1 LSIFLDVLI
10 QNILPILLV
19 ASFGFLLRRRIELH
33 LGTLTGLVFNV
44 LSPCLVFSS
53 LVSSRLSGSELALL
67 AAFALINILV
77 MGGLAFGLA
86 RLLRLA
92 RGETAALLV
101 VVMFVNGG
109 NYGLTLLQLRYG
121 NDGIGRGVVYY
132 VTSTL
137 LFYTLG
143 VFIASMGR
151 QTWRASLRRMTRL
164 PAVYAALLAL
174 IVYELNIS
182 IPQPILRGIT
192 VAGNGA
198 IPVMLIILGAQMADL
213 RRGEPTRYVWPTLG
227 LRLLIGPLIG
237 VAVASVLGLAGL
249 DRSAMIIQAGMPTA
263 VFTLVLASEFDLPS
277 QVVARI
283 VVFSTLISPL
293 TLAATITL
301 LGL

>member
-1 LSIFLDVLI
+1 MSIFFDVLI

-121 NDGIGRGVVYY
+121 DDGIGRGVVYY

-174 IVYELNIS
+174 IVYELNIT

>member
-121 NDGIGRGVVYY
+121 DDGIGRGVVYY

-174 IVYELNIS
+174 IVYELNIT

>member
-1 LSIFLDVLI
+1 MSIFLDVLI

-121 NDGIGRGVVYY
+121 DDGIGRGVVYY

-174 IVYELNIS
+174 IVYELNIT

>member
-1 LSIFLDVLI
+1 MSIFLDVLI

-92 RGETAALLV
+92 RSETAALLV

-121 NDGIGRGVVYY
+121 DDGIGRGVVYY

-174 IVYELNIS
+174 IVYELNIT

>member
-1 LSIFLDVLI
+1 MSIFLDVLI

-121 NDGIGRGVVYY
+121 DDGIGRGVVYY

>member
-1 LSIFLDVLI
+1 LSIFLDVLT

-53 LVSSRLSGSELALL
+53 LVSSRLSGGELALL
-67 AAFALINILV
+67 AGFALINIVV

-86 RLLRLA
+86 RLLRLD

-121 NDGIGRGVVYY
+121 DDGIGRGVVYY

-151 QTWRASLRRMTRL
+151 QTWRASLGRMTRL

-174 IVYELNIS
+174 IVYELNIPV
-182 IPQPILRGIT
+182 PQPLLRGIT

-227 LRLLIGPLIG
+227 LRLLVGPLVG
-237 VAVASVLGLAGL
+237 VALASLLGLADL
-249 DRSAMIIQAGMPTA
+249 DRSTMIIQSGMPTA

-301 LGL
+301 LRL